1 MADDA
6 PMSQLN
12 NAEREKL
19 KQIVEKIERLEAD
32 KAELAGLIKDAY
44 AVAKSDGYDT
54 KALRTVIRLRKQ
66 DRREREE
73 QQTILDTY
81 LMVLGEI

>member
-12 NAEREKL
+12 SAERDKL
-19 KQIVEKIERLEAD
+19 KQIVEKIERLEVEKAD
-32 KAELAGLIKDAY
+32 IAGHIKDAY